1 MSPSDITR
9 LSVQLEAINDKLA
22 RIEDEVRATNG
33 RVREIEGW
41 RQRTIGAIGVAA
53 IVIPILSALAAN
65 AVIN

>member
-1 MSPSDITR
+1 MSPADITR
-9 LSVQLEAINDKLA
+9 LSVQLEAINEKLG

-41 RQRTIGAIGVAA
+41 RQRMVGAIAVAA
-53 IVIPILSALAAN
+53 IVIPILSAVAAN

>member
-1 MSPSDITR
+1 MSPADITR
-9 LSVQLEAINDKLA
+9 LSVQLEAINEKLG

-41 RQRTIGAIGVAA
+41 RQRMVGAIAVAA
-53 IVIPILSALAAN
+53 VVIPVLSGLVAS